1 MFLSHR
7 SPPHRP
13 FAATSDHSGG
23 SLLDESWVL
32 CQCWHNRGF
41 LKTGIEG
48 YKWKDSYTFFWYA
61 DEIFWVV
68 CGLRIFRWVSV
79 NLLEWFLQFSSTYW
93 RCTRWIS
100 SIVGRRTVR
109 HVNSCTV
116 QLRISK
122 AESCSLWTFTFWFI
136 DCWRKYQNNDRLFQ
150 LWNTQISHLPLL
162 LLHWLPPLFKTPQ
175 SYFSVSLSFA
185 DWLSPRYKFTW
196 RPFHPVQV
204 VPRRWFQSTTFPSP
218 ELCLH
223 LTQGWTP

>member
-1 MFLSHR
+1 MLLSHHSQLR
-7 SPPHRP
+7 QTTRVGHCSMRVEYHVNAGITEAFQKPVSR
-13 FAATSDHSGG
+13 ATN
-23 SLLDESWVL
+23 ERTV
-32 CQCWHNRGF
+32 
-41 LKTGIEG
+41 
-48 YKWKDSYTFFWYA
+48 SYTFFWYA
-61 DEIFWVV
+61 DEIFWVG

-218 ELCLH
+218 EPCLH